1 MFAGGEF
8 YKDARWL
15 KDEPTIDTEGMT
27 FLNGGKACL
36 IVISAYLRTQGIDN
50 ILLPAYLCPTIV
62 DTLERCGLACAYYG
76 VHADLTI
83 DLQDL
88 AQKAGR
94 QRAVYFI
101 NYFGFQQPPAVQ
113 AYLADLKKKGSV
125 VIEDNAQAGFAASNI
140 GTFAFN
146 SMRKLTAH
154 DGGYL
159 TTDIDVRPYIQPYL
173 GRANRRL
180 PLIRSYREQ
189 LANYLYGGE
198 GDYDELVALYEQAER
213 YYQVDMV
220 VEGDPQEQAQI
231 ERMDWAGIRQ
241 ARRENYVYLLEAI
254 ADIPEIKPI
263 FTTLP
268 ADSMPLGLPV
278 YIRGISRDWLFDELG
293 RAGIGLLIHWDGL
306 LRDPRLNGNPL
317 AVKMASEMLTLVT
330 DQRTSHKQMDFMV
343 GTIKACIEQMKS
355 GTSD

>member
-1 MFAGGEF
+1 MFVGGEF

-15 KDEPTIDTEGMT
+15 KDKPTINTEGMT

-36 IVISAYLRTQGIDN
+36 IVISAYLRAQGIDN

-62 DTLERCGLACAYYG
+62 DTLERCGLTCTYYR
-76 VHADLTI
+76 ANRDLTI

-88 AQKAGR
+88 VRKAGR
-94 QRAVYFI
+94 QQAVYFI
-101 NYFGFQQPPAVQ
+101 NYFGFPQPPAVQ
-113 AYLADLKKKGSV
+113 AYLTALREKGSV
-125 VIEDNAQAGFAASNI
+125 VIEDNAQAGFAVPNI

-146 SMRKLTAH
+146 SMRKLAAH

-159 TTDIDVRPYIQPYL
+159 TTDIDMKPYIQPYL

-180 PLIRSYREQ
+180 PLIRAYRER
-189 LANYLYGGE
+189 LADYLYGAE

-213 YYQVDMV
+213 YYQTDMV
-220 VEGDPQEQAQI
+220 VEGNPREREQI
-231 ERMDWAGIRQ
+231 ERMDWAGICQ
-241 ARRENYVYLLEAI
+241 VRRENYLYLLEAI
-254 ADIPEIKPI
+254 ADIPELESI
-263 FTTLP
+263 FPTLP
-268 ADSMPLGLPV
+268 ADCMPLGLPV
-278 YIRGISRDWLFDELG
+278 YVKGVSRDRLIDELG

-306 LRDPRLNGNPL
+306 LRDPRLNVTPL

-343 GTIKACIEQMKS
+343 HTIRACIEQMKS
-355 GTSD
+355 STSA